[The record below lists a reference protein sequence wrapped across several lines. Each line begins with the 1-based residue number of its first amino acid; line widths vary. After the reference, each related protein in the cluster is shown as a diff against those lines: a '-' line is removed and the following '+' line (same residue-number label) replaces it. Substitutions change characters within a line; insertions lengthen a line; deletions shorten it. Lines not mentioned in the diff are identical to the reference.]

1 MNSITYPY
9 LSDLRFLKELDELN
23 IKEQFVKII
32 VLDWLENPIANIEG
46 RVSGGSMNLDGA
58 SAVRR
63 SGSITFICDD
73 EYYNVLDV
81 NNLISINKKIKIE
94 IGYANTTDK
103 YAEYDKVWFPQGVFV
118 IINPSIT
125 HNNQGLSIS
134 ISFKDKM
141 CLLNGECGG
150 VLPASVTFHEEED
163 MQGNIT
169 RIPYYTIIR
178 RLVHEFGGEQM
189 GKIIINDIDTRI
201 KKAMKWVGNSP
212 LELDLIDNR
221 EEHSV
226 SLGQNGSLDIT
237 EWFKFEIGEKTFFE
251 ITTKEQISL
260 DVISIRVAIGFG
272 NTAENRSIKF
282 PEQRPNPI
290 TKAQAVLD
298 LSDIDEGADLTI
310 TLKSEYHEPVNV
322 ILLFPKTESFEPE
335 SDIGYIYTDFCP
347 TADLIGNAGQSVVT
361 VLDTIKNQLGN
372 YEYFYDID
380 GNFVFQ
386 EIRNYLNISQ
396 STSEYER
403 LQQGNQAY
411 FIPSVATSVYQF
423 TNGSLITAYGNT
435 PQYNNIKNDF
445 IVWGT
450 RQTSG
455 GGNVPIR
462 YHLAFDKK
470 PKTGNQYLCEVR
482 ENVDKDIEIVS
493 IPQKVQTVSKRFEA
507 GRPGVIYKENNEY
520 YKYEAMLMGYAV
532 QSESSQGLFMP
543 IENYVLKPNSSYVL
557 VCSRDF
563 LGEVVFDTNST
574 ELKYQIIQEIV
585 DEGDIVKLRRDMQE
599 TWLSTTQ
606 APEQTAHYNVSGEVL
621 PKDYPDQSET
631 FWVSIRQE
639 GQHFDPE
646 LDQTVGSVGWTTK
659 VESYF
664 ESTEFSVTNT
674 LFSMSEDKIT
684 PPFYDGG
691 LRIIEW
697 SDNCNI
703 EFLHEYFTRDALI
716 LITNQS
722 KTEDI
727 LLPHFTIKDSEL
739 SPNTSFLIYEVINE
753 GWQKTDFK
761 VIETQD
767 YRTELY
773 VQGILG
779 ETTNDMTNRYFSEL
793 KAEWPKMF
801 TLEPLGSIWH
811 DKEKFT
817 PQGTPANPD
826 YYLDIIDTQGPV
838 SEFSIPTIGVRSHI
852 WTEKGVNC
860 LFETPIPDVILI
872 EAGTATTTIERDE
885 AASKGQSYYQVPSS
899 IYNALAG
906 GGYQNSAFN
915 AIRDVLYQYTNYN
928 ESITLTAL
936 PIYYLE
942 PNTRITV
949 EDEKSSIHGDY
960 MIKSISRPFDCN
972 GTMQITATK
981 ALERF

>member
-32 VLDWLENPIANIEG
+32 VLDWLENPITNIEG
-46 RVSGGSMNLDGA
+46 RVSGGSMNLDGS

-103 YAEYDKVWFPQGVFV
+103 YTEYDKIWFPQGVFV

-125 HNNQGLSIS
+125 HNNQGLSIA

-163 MQGNIT
+163 AQGNIT

-201 KKAMKWVGNSP
+201 KKAMKWVGAEN
-212 LELDLIDNR
+212 LELDLVEDGFIEIALPPNKRIDI
-221 EEHSV
+221 SAY
-226 SLGQNGSLDIT
+226 
-237 EWFKFEIGEKTFFE
+237 FEGASTKTTFE
-251 ITTKEQISL
+251 ITTSEQVSLHYFEIQTKGAGDFIETAVTFPQSYPTSLISTW
-260 DVISIRVAIGFG
+260 V
-272 NTAENRSIKF
+272 T
-282 PEQRPNPI
+282 
-290 TKAQAVLD
+290 LD
-298 LSDIDEGADLTI
+298 LTNVENVYLFSKYTQEINI
-310 TLKSEYHEPVNV
+310 KLK
-322 ILLFPKTESFEPE
+322 IPKQEKFEPE
-335 SDIGYIYTDFCP
+335 QDVGYIYTDFCP
-347 TADLIGNAGQSVVT
+347 AVDLIGNAGQSVVT

-386 EIRNYLNISQ
+386 EIRNYLNTSQ

-403 LQQGNQAY
+403 LQQSNQAY
-411 FIPSVATSVYQF
+411 FIPSVATSVYKF

-445 IVWGT
+445 IVWGA

-462 YHLAFDKK
+462 YHLAFDNK
-470 PKTGNQYLCEVR
+470 PTVGHTYLCETNKNSNGD
-482 ENVDKDIEIVS
+482 EEIIS
-493 IPQKVQTVSKRFEA
+493 IPQEVKNIYEQPIV
-507 GRPGVIYKENNEY
+507 GRPGIIYAIKDKYYRYDAILVGQTERLQNN
-520 YKYEAMLMGYAV
+520 
-532 QSESSQGLFMP
+532 SFHP
-543 IENYVLKPNSSYVL
+543 RDNYVLGPKSTYLL
-557 VCSRDF
+557 VCSEPF
-563 LGEVVFDTNST
+563 LSDD
-574 ELKYQIIQEIV
+574 IILESNNTDLTTTIV
-585 DEGDIVKLRRDMQE
+585 SETLIEGDIQKPQDSGSGF
-599 TWLSTTQ
+599 WYST
-606 APEQTAHYNVSGEVL
+606 ASGLEEKCRYFLWGEVT
-621 PKDYPDQSET
+621 PEGYPSQVDSFTIQ
-631 FWVSIRQE
+631 VSQE
-639 GQHFDPE
+639 GEFTDPDTG
-646 LDQTVGSVGWTTK
+646 LDTSTRGWSVTITQ
-659 VESYF
+659 EF
-664 ESTEFSVTNT
+664 EPTEFSVTDT
-674 LFSMSEDKIT
+674 PFSIMEDIG
-684 PPFYDGG
+684 PSRYDTG
-691 LRIIEW
+691 RRNVEW
-697 SDNCNI
+697 SDNCSIN
-703 EFLHEYFTRDALI
+703 FLHEGFAKDVTIQIKNNSNKEVLMP
-716 LITNQS
+716 S
-722 KTEDI
+722 
-727 LLPHFTIKDSEL
+727 FTIQGTL
-739 SPNTSFLIYEVINE
+739 PNNATFTLYEVTA
-753 GWQKTDFK
+753 GWQETEYKR
-761 VIETQD
+761 IQTQD

-773 VQGILG
+773 LQGVAG
-779 ETTNDMTNRYFSEL
+779 AATGDSVNRYFQEL

-801 TLEPLGSIWH
+801 TLEPQGSIWY
-811 DKEKFT
+811 DIEKFT

-872 EAGTATTTIERDE
+872 EAGTATTTVERDE
-885 AASKGQSYYQVPSS
+885 AAAKGQSYYQVPSS

-942 PNTRITV
+942 PNTCITV

-960 MIKSISRPFDCN
+960 MIKTISRPFDCN